1 MVAAPVGEGETL
13 RGRSGILHVF
23 SKVEWGR
30 GPEKVLEEFNR
41 EVEEA
46 DIVGLY
52 AKLIDVGVRRAEVAA
67 PSWTRRAAELAEGYG
82 IGLKKV
88 A

>member
-1 MVAAPVGEGETL
+1 MVAVPVGEGETL

-23 SKVEWGR
+23 SKVEG
-30 GPEKVLEEFNR
+30 GPGAEKVLEESNR
-41 EVEEA
+41 EVEEV

-52 AKLIDVGVRRAEVAA
+52 AKSIDVGVRRAEVIA
-67 PSWTRRAAELAEGYG
+67 PSWTRRAGELAEGYG